1 LSEHQTGTTPTASSP
16 ETPKTSDADWVVD
29 RIAQQRAV
37 RAQAEEFHNRPLDNQ
52 AGIAELLAKITA
64 APLPV
69 FEEHASEVYAELL
82 DLLVSKQ
89 ADYGPGA
96 INRAP
101 RRRAQR
107 GARAHAR
114 QVGAA
119 AQPASGRHRPAAR
132 VDPRH
137 V

>member
-1 LSEHQTGTTPTASSP
+1 
-16 ETPKTSDADWVVD
+16 
-29 RIAQQRAV
+29 V

-101 RRRAQR
+101 G
-107 GARAHAR
+107 GALNGVMVRVHDKYER
-114 QVGAA
+114 LRNLTGVGI
-119 AQPASGRHRPAAR
+119 
-132 VDPRH
+132 DPQHESVRDTWRDLANYA
-137 V
+137 VIALLVIDGTWPQ